1 MGFSD
6 LKLLKEREY
15 RLYLILI
22 IWMLIGFTFLQFDV
36 LVIVGIIIFIPLLVV
51 SFIFIINAVL
61 PFKQLRDMSFKRIVI
76 TIVVF
81 LLVFLLLINIV
92 FPIIVNLF
100 YLGIISY
107 ILITAVFTIYYFY
120 ELGKK
125 IDDYLYKLPSK
136 LRHFE
141 RWCVFLGGTIF
152 SIILLISATIISE
165 VATGGTQEAIGF
177 NTAIVATIIVVIIII
192 FGIVGALRAIR
203 GRLYAYLG
211 IFFIGIAIYTIYL
224 MISIIFT
231 SLSGGGSSSV
241 GAQIL
246 LYFLNLFILL
256 NTIGSL
262 LGEKTELLKE
272 KLKIFNAD
280 TILMWL
286 IFSISSF
293 VLASGG
299 SQAEI
304 DLFRLLLVYILFIP
318 LLIIMGLYG
327 FYDYTNIIRERDL
340 TLLEKEAKKEGII
353 EKNMLTVG
361 SILIC
366 KKCGATN
373 EAAALY
379 CTDCGVELK

>member
-76 TIVVF
+76 TIIVF
-81 LLVFLLLINIV
+81 VLVFLLLINIV

-107 ILITAVFTIYYFY
+107 ILITAVFTMYYFY

-152 SIILLISATIISE
+152 SIILLIGATVISE

-177 NTAIVATIIVVIIII
+177 NTAIVAIIIVVIIII

-340 TLLEKEAKKEGII
+340 TLLEKEAKKEGVID
-353 EKNMLTVG
+353 KSQV
-361 SILIC
+361 IC

-373 EAAALY
+373 EATALY

>member
-6 LKLLKEREY
+6 LKLLKEKEY
-15 RLYLILI
+15 RLYLVLV
-22 IWMLIGFTFLQFDV
+22 IWLLIGFTFLQFDV

-51 SFIFIINAVL
+51 SFIFLINAVL
-61 PFKQLRDMSFKRIVI
+61 PFKQIRDMSFKRIVI

-81 LLVFLLLINIV
+81 ALVFLLLINIV

-152 SIILLISATIISE
+152 SIILLISATVISE

-231 SLSGGGSSSV
+231 SLSGGSSSSV

-256 NTIGSL
+256 NTIGGL
-262 LGEKTELLKE
+262 LGEKTEILKK

-340 TLLEKEAKKEGII
+340 TLLEKEAKKEGVIDKSQI
-353 EKNMLTVG
+353 
-361 SILIC
+361 IC

-379 CTDCGVELK
+379 CTDCGKELK

>member
-76 TIVVF
+76 TIIVF
-81 LLVFLLLINIV
+81 VLVFLLLINIV

-107 ILITAVFTIYYFY
+107 ILITAVFTMYYFY

-152 SIILLISATIISE
+152 SIILLIGATVISE

-177 NTAIVATIIVVIIII
+177 NTAVVATIIVVIIII

-340 TLLEKEAKKEGII
+340 TLLEKEAKKEGVID
-353 EKNMLTVG
+353 KSQV
-361 SILIC
+361 IC
-366 KKCGATN
+366 KKCGSTN
-373 EAAALY
+373 EATALY

>member
-107 ILITAVFTIYYFY
+107 ILITAVFTMYYFY

-152 SIILLISATIISE
+152 SIILLIGATVISE

-177 NTAIVATIIVVIIII
+177 NTAIVAIIIVVIIII

-340 TLLEKEAKKEGII
+340 TLLEKEAKKEGVID
-353 EKNMLTVG
+353 KSQV
-361 SILIC
+361 IC

-379 CTDCGVELK
+379 CTACGVELK

>member
-6 LKLLKEREY
+6 LKLLKEKEY
-15 RLYLILI
+15 RLYLVLI

-177 NTAIVATIIVVIIII
+177 NTAVVATIIVVIIII

-340 TLLEKEAKKEGII
+340 TLLEKEAKKEGVID
-353 EKNMLTVG
+353 KSQV
-361 SILIC
+361 IC

-379 CTDCGVELK
+379 CTVCGVELK

>member
-107 ILITAVFTIYYFY
+107 ILITAVFTMYYFY

-152 SIILLISATIISE
+152 SIILLIGATVISE

-177 NTAIVATIIVVIIII
+177 NTAIVAIIIVVIIII

-256 NTIGSL
+256 NTIGGL
-262 LGEKTELLKE
+262 LGEKTELLKQ

-327 FYDYTNIIRERDL
+327 FYDYANIIRERDL
-340 TLLEKEAKKEGII
+340 TLLEKEAKKEGVID
-353 EKNMLTVG
+353 KSQV
-361 SILIC
+361 IC

-379 CTDCGVELK
+379 CTACGVELK

>member
-76 TIVVF
+76 TIIVF
-81 LLVFLLLINIV
+81 VLVFLLLINIV

-152 SIILLISATIISE
+152 SIILLISATVISE

-177 NTAIVATIIVVIIII
+177 NTAVVATIIVVIIII

-340 TLLEKEAKKEGII
+340 TLLEKEAKKEGVID
-353 EKNMLTVG
+353 KSQV
-361 SILIC
+361 IC

>member
-6 LKLLKEREY
+6 LKLLKEKEY
-15 RLYLILI
+15 RLYLVLI

-256 NTIGSL
+256 NTIGGL
-262 LGEKTELLKE
+262 LGEKTEFLKE

-340 TLLEKEAKKEGII
+340 TLLEKEAKKEGVID
-353 EKNMLTVG
+353 KSQV
-361 SILIC
+361 IC